1 MHRPLADRLIE
12 MCIRHSDEIAESWY
26 KNLVS
31 NARTHTYQTIPRET
45 CLRHAVSIYKN
56 LGKMYLTENPYQ
68 AVRES
73 LDISGLTEDQFAR
86 GIPLEEIV
94 YAIILMRRE
103 VWFQSEQR
111 SLFNAPEDLYEL
123 VVSINRVLLLF
134 DYTSYIV
141 VEKYRQMSEKMGKVK

>member
-1 MHRPLADRLIE
+1 
-12 MCIRHSDEIAESWY
+12 
-26 KNLVS
+26 
-31 NARTHTYQTIPRET
+31 
-45 CLRHAVSIYKN
+45 
-56 LGKMYLTENPYQ
+56 MYLTENPYQ

-73 LDISGLTEDQFAR
+73 LDISGFTEDQFAR

>member
-1 MHRPLADRLIE
+1 MRRPLADRLID
-12 MCIRHSDEIAESWY
+12 MCIRHADEIAGSWY
-26 KNLVS
+26 NNLIS
-31 NARTHTYQTIPRET
+31 NSRTHSYKAIPRET

-68 AVRES
+68 AVQES
-73 LDISGLTEDQFAR
+73 LDIAGFTEDQFAR

-94 YAIILMRRE
+94 YAVILMRRE

-134 DYTSYIV
+134 DYTTYIV
-141 VEKYRQMSEKMGKVK
+141 VEKYRQMSDKIGKNK

>member
-1 MHRPLADRLIE
+1 MRRTLADRLID
-12 MCIRHSDEIAESWY
+12 MCIRHADEIAESWY
-26 KNLVS
+26 KNLVN
-31 NARTHTYQTIPRET
+31 NARTHTYKSIPRET

-56 LGKMYLTENPYQ
+56 LGKIYLAENPYQ
-68 AVRES
+68 AVQES
-73 LDISGLTEDQFAR
+73 LDISGFTEDQFAR

-134 DYTSYIV
+134 DYTSYIM
-141 VEKYRQMSEKMGKVK
+141 VEKYRQMSEKVGKLK